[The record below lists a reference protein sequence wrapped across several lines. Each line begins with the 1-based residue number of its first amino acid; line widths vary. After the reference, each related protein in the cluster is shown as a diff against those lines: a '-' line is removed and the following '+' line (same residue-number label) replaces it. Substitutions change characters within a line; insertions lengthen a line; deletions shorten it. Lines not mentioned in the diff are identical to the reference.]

1 MSDETAT
8 PEVPPKV
15 QERRWRRRIAWLI
28 GGLFALML
36 VLVIAGAS
44 GLWWSVRTDSGSAWV
59 LSQLPGLKLEG
70 GKGTLWGDYEA
81 DRIEFEIPGGGKVV
95 LLKAGWRGLRI
106 QRAPWTDYQTKV
118 VMQELHAQRVDLVL
132 PPSPEKKEPAKPPQ
146 RLKLPVELDVAS
158 LHAGE
163 FHMAAL
169 GDKPLR
175 DIQAKLHLGDGRG
188 ALHRIDQ
195 LSVAWDRLKAAGS
208 ARIATE
214 SPFAMEVKLD
224 LAQDAV
230 TNADGKTTVPAWKA
244 NASLTGP
251 LAGPTLQ
258 ASVRAA
264 PVAQRPEQSL
274 DLTAALKPFE
284 AWPLGDLN
292 ARTKALD
299 LSALASGL
307 PVTSLSGEAQAKVTG
322 LDQPASIVA
331 DLSNAEAGRWN
342 EARLPV
348 RSIKVEVSGRP
359 KDVGTIDIRRLNAEL
374 GTKQQPGGRIEGKGQ
389 WTPKRWIVEA
399 KLDGLQ
405 PSQLDARAASMVLS
419 GPVNAVGTGFD
430 GPIDQAKVDLKAQ
443 LAGQLP
449 GKGPTRQATLAVDG
463 SWTLRRIDIRAAK
476 AGMGG
481 ATAEFA
487 GVASQSTDRAPW
499 QIKAQ
504 GALKDF
510 DPAPWW
516 PGIDDSPLRK
526 GPNRLN
532 ATLNV
537 DLSVPTQPT
546 PTLIDR
552 LSALRGKANANIG
565 NSVLAGVPLA
575 GSIGLRN
582 TEGGTAAA
590 TVKLEAG
597 ANRIDVDGRIVA
609 SRNGAGD
616 QWDVNIAAPAL
627 AQLAPLWKMGAA
639 PAGEAALSGTL
650 NGKAQVKGR
659 WPLVTTQG
667 QLDAKDLHVGRTQ
680 VKTAQARWQ
689 VDSKSDSS
697 ADAVVDVTASVEQ
710 VSFSQA
716 LFKGTPPIDTAQL
729 QLKGTMRSHHIELH
743 GDTHALPPAW
753 TEALQSRRT
762 NAPAPSASSP
772 SKVDRNRTL
781 ANFVAQGGMFEA
793 PAAKGASAKGHWAGW
808 RGSVQL
814 LEVRSADTD
823 LRPLL
828 RTRDVTGEVQFA
840 GGPMRVLVQPG
851 RATLAG
857 ASLRWQRIAWQAG
870 VDGRPAQ
877 IDAQAELD
885 PLPLAPF
892 LQRAQPDFG
901 WGGDLTVIGHLN
913 LKSAPVFT
921 ADIVLERQAGDL
933 TVTDE
938 SGKTQLLG
946 LTDMRLGLDVHD
958 GVWSF
963 TQGLAGKTLG
973 VAAGAFIARTPPQ
986 ATWPSPD
993 APVQG
998 VLEVQ
1003 VANLGTWGPWVP
1015 AGWRLNGALRIS
1027 AGIGGKFGAPEY
1039 TGEMRG
1045 NGLGVRNFLEGVNVS
1060 DGEVAIA
1067 LQGPTA
1073 RIDKFTAK
1081 AGSGTVALEGNA
1093 SLGAEPKA
1101 VLKLKA
1107 DKFQLLGRV
1116 DRRIVTSGEAQL
1128 ELDKRNLVLNGK
1140 FGIDE
1145 GLFDFTRSDAPSL
1158 SADVQ
1163 VVRKQEDEAPPSTA
1177 NPAPEHELKLS
1188 IDVGLGEQ
1196 LRLRGRGIDTGL
1208 RGDLHIS
1215 SPNNRLAITGTVRA
1229 VDGTYAAY
1237 GQKLTID
1244 RGLITFIGVPGNPRL
1259 DIEATR
1265 PNTDVRVGVQVSGTA
1280 LNPRI
1285 RLFSEPEMSEI
1296 DKLSW
1301 LVLGR
1306 ASEGLGRTDTALL
1319 QRAAL
1324 ALLAGEGGGVSDQFT
1339 KAIGLDEVSLR
1350 QTEGEVRETVV
1361 TLGKQLSRR
1370 WYVGYER
1377 SLNATTGTWQLIYRI
1392 AQRFTLRAQTGAD
1405 SSLDLIWTWRWQ

>member
-1 MSDETAT
+1 MSDDTAT
-8 PEVPPKV
+8 PSLPPAV
-15 QERRWRRRIAWLI
+15 RQRRWGRRIAWLI
-28 GGLFALML
+28 GSLVALML
-36 VLVIAGAS
+36 VLLAAGAG
-44 GLWWSVRTDSGSAWV
+44 GLWWSARTDAGSDWV
-59 LSQLPGLKLEG
+59 LSQLPGLRIEG

-95 LLKAGWRGLRI
+95 LLKAGWRGLRLEH
-106 QRAPWTDYQTKV
+106 APGTRYQTKV
-118 VMQELHAQRVDLVL
+118 ALQDLHAQRVDLVL
-132 PPSPEKKEPAKPPQ
+132 PASGKKEPAQPPQ
-146 RLKLPVELDVAS
+146 RLKLPVELDIGQLRV
-158 LHAGE
+158 GE

-175 DIQAKLHLGDGRG
+175 EVQARVHLGGERG
-188 ALHRIDQ
+188 ISHRIDQ
-195 LSVAWDRLKAAGS
+195 IALAWDRLKAGGS
-208 ARIATE
+208 ARIGTE
-214 SPFAMEVKLD
+214 SPFVLDVKLD
-224 LAQDAV
+224 LAQDVV
-230 TNADGKTTVPAWKA
+230 TGIEGKATMAAWNAKA
-244 NASLTGP
+244 S
-251 LAGPTLQ
+251 LAGPLGRPTLH
-258 ASVRAA
+258 ASVRTT
-264 PVAQRPEQSL
+264 PVAQKPEQSL
-274 DLTAALKPFE
+274 DLTATLQPFE
-284 AWPLGDLN
+284 PWPLGDLQ

-307 PVTSLSGEAQAKVTG
+307 PVTSLSGEAHAKVTG

-348 RSIKVEVSGRP
+348 RSLKVEVHGRP
-359 KDVGTIDIRRLNAEL
+359 KDVGTIDIHRLSAEL
-374 GTKQQPGGRIEGKGQ
+374 GTRQQPGGRIDGQ
-389 WTPKRWIVEA
+389 GRWTSKRWSLEA
-399 KLDGLQ
+399 TLDRLQ
-405 PSQLDARAASMVLS
+405 PSQLDARAAELMLS

-430 GPIDQAKVDLKAQ
+430 GPIDQAKIALKAQ
-443 LAGQLP
+443 LAGELP
-449 GKGPTRQATLAVDG
+449 TKGPMRRATLAVDG
-463 SWTLRRIDIRAAK
+463 SWTLRRIELRAAK
-476 AGMGG
+476 ADVGG

-487 GVASQSTDRAPW
+487 GIASHATDKAPW

-504 GALKDF
+504 AALKDF

-516 PGIDDSPLRK
+516 PGAGDSPLRH

-532 ATLNV
+532 ASLDL
-537 DLSVPTQPT
+537 DLSVPQKQASS
-546 PTLIDR
+546 TLVDR
-552 LSALRGKANANIG
+552 LSALRGRASANIG
-565 NSVLAGVPLA
+565 NSMLAGVPLA
-575 GSIGLRN
+575 GSVDVRN
-582 TEGGTAAA
+582 TASGTVTA
-590 TVKLEAG
+590 TMRLKAG
-597 ANRIDVDGRIVA
+597 SNRIDADGRIA
-609 SRNGAGD
+609 AGRQGAGD
-616 QWDVNIAAPAL
+616 QWDIDIAAPAL
-627 AQLAPLWKMGAA
+627 AQLAPLWKLGAVSS
-639 PAGEAALSGTL
+639 GETALSGML
-650 NGKAQVKGR
+650 NGKGQLKGR

-667 QLDAKDLHVGRTQ
+667 QLDAKDLRVGQTRVQ
-680 VKTAQARWQ
+680 AAQARWQ
-689 VDSKSDSS
+689 VDSKSGSS
-697 ADAVVDVTASVEQ
+697 ADAVVDLSASVSQ

-729 QLKGTMRSHHIELH
+729 TLTGTMRSHRIELH

-762 NAPAPSASSP
+762 SAPAAAASAPSP
-772 SKVDRNRTL
+772 MDRNRSL
-781 ANFVAQGGMFEA
+781 AHFIAQGGAFEA
-793 PAAKGASAKGHWAGW
+793 PAAKGHWTGW
-808 RGSVQL
+808 RGTVQL
-814 LEVRSADTD
+814 LEVRSADTAIS
-823 LRPLL
+823 PLL
-828 RTRDVTGEVQFA
+828 HTQDVSGEVQFA
-840 GGPMRVLVQPG
+840 DGPMRVLVQPG

-870 VDGRPAQ
+870 VGGRPAQ

-901 WGGDLTVIGHLN
+901 WGGDLTVIGHLK

-933 TVTDE
+933 SVTDE

-973 VAAGAFIARTPPQ
+973 VAAGAFIARTSPQ
-986 ATWPSPD
+986 ATWPAPD

-1045 NGLGVRNFLEGVNVS
+1045 NGLGVRNFIEGVNVS

-1081 AGSGTVALEGNA
+1081 AGNGTVALEGNA

-1101 VLKLKA
+1101 VLRLRA

-1116 DRRIVTSGEAQL
+1116 DRRIVTTGQAQL
-1128 ELDKRNLVLNGK
+1128 ELDKRNLVLDGK

-1145 GLFDFTRSDAPSL
+1145 GLFDFTRSDAPGL
-1158 SADVQ
+1158 SSDVQ
-1163 VVRKQEDEAPPSTA
+1163 VVRKAEQEAPSTSA
-1177 NPAPEHELKLS
+1177 KPAPEHTLKLNV
-1188 IDVGLGEQ
+1188 DVALGEQ

-1215 SPNNRLAITGTVRA
+1215 SPNNRLAIHGTVRA

-1237 GQKLTID
+1237 SQKLTID

-1265 PNTDVRVGVQVSGTA
+1265 PNLDVRVGVQVSGTA

-1324 ALLAGEGGGVSDQFT
+1324 ALLAGEGGGMSDQFT
-1339 KAIGLDEVSLR
+1339 KAIGLDDVSLR
-1350 QTEGEVRETVV
+1350 QTEGEVRETVIS
-1361 TLGKQLSRR
+1361 LGKQLSRR